1 MALELKTLL
10 RCEHGEAVL
19 PECACVSGLKR
30 VAAEAEELLRERD
43 RFFDA
48 LMDLVRHLPS
58 PDQDGNAPGHHHSKP
73 GVWDEKDAQGQE
85 RRCALC
91 AAYGRAVAIV
101 GRKP

>member
-1 MALELKTLL
+1 MVLDLKTVL

-19 PECACVSGLKR
+19 PKCSCVR
-30 VAAEAEELLRERD
+30 EFVADAEELRRDRD

-48 LMDLVRHLPS
+48 LMALVRELPPPS
-58 PDQDGNAPGHHHSKP
+58 MEGNAPTHSHRNP
-73 GVWDEKDAQGQE
+73 GVWDDKDAQGRD

-91 AAYGRAVAIV
+91 AAYAQAVAIV